1 MYIILL
7 ILDNILKLR
16 NASKILSINL
26 NFVRQFLF
34 RYLIRNWLHLNTYIN
49 NMSIS
54 DGILNLLGKV
64 YSHY

>member
-34 RYLIRNWLHLNTYIN
+34 RYLIKNWYI
-49 NMSIS
+49 
-54 DGILNLLGKV
+54 
-64 YSHY
+64 YQ

>member
-34 RYLIRNWLHLNTYIN
+34 RYLIKNWYIYIN
-49 NMSIS
+49 NMSIY
-54 DGILNLLGKV
+54 DGFFLTC
-64 YSHY
+64 

>member
-34 RYLIRNWLHLNTYIN
+34 RYLIKIDIYIN

-54 DGILNLLGKV
+54 DGIF
-64 YSHY
+64 

>member
-26 NFVRQFLF
+26 NFYFV
-34 RYLIRNWLHLNTYIN
+34 IWLKIDIYIN

-54 DGILNLLGKV
+54 DGIF
-64 YSHY
+64 

>member
-26 NFVRQFLF
+26 NFVRKFLF
-34 RYLIRNWLHLNTYIN
+34 RYLNKNWYI
-49 NMSIS
+49 
-54 DGILNLLGKV
+54 
-64 YSHY
+64 Y

>member
-34 RYLIRNWLHLNTYIN
+34 RYLIKNWYIY
-49 NMSIS
+49 
-54 DGILNLLGKV
+54 ILIIWVFLMEFFNL
-64 YSHY
+64 

>member
-34 RYLIRNWLHLNTYIN
+34 RYLIKNWLHLNIYIN

-54 DGILNLLGKV
+54 DGIF
-64 YSHY
+64 

>member
-1 MYIILL
+1 MYTILL

-34 RYLIRNWLHLNTYIN
+34 RYLIKNWYIYIN
-49 NMSIS
+49 KMSIY
-54 DGILNLLGKV
+54 DGFFLTC
-64 YSHY
+64 

>member
-34 RYLIRNWLHLNTYIN
+34 RYLIKNWYIY
-49 NMSIS
+49 
-54 DGILNLLGKV
+54 ILIIWVFLMEFFNLLGKV
-64 YSHY
+64 YSHNY

>member
-1 MYIILL
+1 MYIISL

-34 RYLIRNWLHLNTYIN
+34 RYLIKNWYIY
-49 NMSIS
+49 
-54 DGILNLLGKV
+54 ILIIWVFLMEFFNLLGKV
-64 YSHY
+64 YSHNY